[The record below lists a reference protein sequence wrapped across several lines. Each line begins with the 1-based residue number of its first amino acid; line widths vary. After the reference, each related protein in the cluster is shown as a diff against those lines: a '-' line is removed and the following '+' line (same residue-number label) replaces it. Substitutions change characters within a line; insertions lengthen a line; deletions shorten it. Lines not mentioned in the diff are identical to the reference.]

1 MSQSP
6 SLSSFRSI
14 SSHPSGFEY
23 RGNFPPSKLGL
34 WPSLLILV
42 LIFDEINHAWCG
54 KNGERRCNSF
64 IVIQAREN
72 YRLLCFHCNLVP
84 RISEVFLHSNLRWR
98 MNRFVLWKV
107 VVLVGKRLFSAFTL
121 LLFSV
126 LYKFCTSV
134 LSYRCKRSQR
144 SPMSASVFPGWW
156 NFRDACQSCYSTH
169 G

>member
-1 MSQSP
+1 MLDHLYAKFDKAYYAGLCKTIAVGENIITFLRVSQSP

-42 LIFDEINHAWCG
+42 LIFDEINHARCG

-98 MNRFVLWKV
+98 MNRFVL
-107 VVLVGKRLFSAFTL
+107 
-121 LLFSV
+121 
-126 LYKFCTSV
+126 
-134 LSYRCKRSQR
+134 
-144 SPMSASVFPGWW
+144 
-156 NFRDACQSCYSTH
+156 
-169 G
+169 